1 MLSMGAK
8 TNGISFLT
16 WICSNGYAL
25 GSNTWG
31 VFSHISFGIVHT
43 GYQSRL
49 RTGGVFITNHTG
61 KETSNWHPYKGK
73 YEAKIE
79 QLSEEVT
86 HLEKGLKAMDKQ
98 MEQHRALKRDS
109 DSLRENRELTA
120 ALIDRL
126 IDRVEVSKDRQITV
140 RYRFESEFDSCE
152 EVLNQCKNM

>member
-1 MLSMGAK
+1 MAKYKATAYIRLSY
-8 TNGISFLT
+8 TDDRSSESDSV
-16 WICSNGYAL
+16 SN
-25 GSNTWG
+25 
-31 VFSHISFGIVHT
+31 
-43 GYQSRL
+43 QR
-49 RTGGVFITNHTG
+49 
-61 KETSNWHPYKGK
+61 K

-79 QLSEEVT
+79 QLSEEVS
-86 HLEKGLKAMDKQ
+86 HLEKGLKALDKQ

-126 IDRVEVSKDRQITV
+126 IDRVEVSKDKQITV